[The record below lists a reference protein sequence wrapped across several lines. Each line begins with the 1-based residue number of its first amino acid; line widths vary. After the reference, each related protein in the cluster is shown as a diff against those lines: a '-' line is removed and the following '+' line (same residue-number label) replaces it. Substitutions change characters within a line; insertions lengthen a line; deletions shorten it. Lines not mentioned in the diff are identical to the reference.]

1 MGASETTI
9 IGSAAAIGTV
19 ATVGTAVRAGRAV
32 GAGGEVVGA
41 GVVVDG
47 VEEGVHAA
55 LRPAA
60 FVAQVDGDAVGV
72 HALAGSGGGQ
82 GGEDGGEC
90 EGLGGSAEE
99 LAVQGS
105 VGQPGQVQ
113 VAALV
118 RAVRGRRVQG
128 LHDPVPDPG
137 ELGHGEVPGPGGQD
151 RVHRGD

>member
-60 FVAQVDGDAVGV
+60 LIPQVDGGAVGV
-72 HALAGSGGGQ
+72 HAFAGPGGGQ

-99 LAVQGS
+99 LSVQGS

-118 RAVRGRRVQG
+118 RPVRGRRVE
-128 LHDPVPDPG
+128 LLDDPVPDPG
-137 ELGHGEVPGPGGQD
+137 RFGDAERASVPGQRG
-151 RVHRGD
+151 VHG